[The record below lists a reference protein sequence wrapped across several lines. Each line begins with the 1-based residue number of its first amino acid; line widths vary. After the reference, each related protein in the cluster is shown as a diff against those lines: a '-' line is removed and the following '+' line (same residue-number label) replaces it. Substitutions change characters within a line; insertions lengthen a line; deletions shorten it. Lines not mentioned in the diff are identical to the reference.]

1 MIHRRHF
8 LGSMATASLIGAT
21 TTRLF
26 ADSKFSNSLK
36 WQCDIIETIPHGYA
50 KRAPVVTG
58 VSLQPS
64 SNFSQGNL
72 VAIVGDDHY
81 VCIYDLQQRRFQKHI
96 GEHTDWVRA
105 TSFSPDGRQLASAGN
120 DRKLRLWNTSDWN
133 EKPRVIR
140 HREAII
146 DVAFSN
152 DSSKIATV
160 GFQNA
165 VNVYDTQTGR
175 EAFSRNCECSDNHA
189 IAFSQDDQMI
199 AAGGRSGEI
208 SVWELNGSKVSTFK
222 AHRKRIRSLQ
232 FTSDNRIVSCG
243 DDQIVKITNART
255 PSDSR
260 AMPRHSAKLYD
271 ILLMDDD
278 ILATCGSDNLI
289 HIWRVNDM
297 QEMGVLRGHTGTVT
311 SLSASDTKLASGSYD
326 TQVRIWQRDARLGKD
341 RQTQLPTWTPKVK

>member
-26 ADSKFSNSLK
+26 ADSKFPNSLK

-133 EKPRVIR
+133 KKPWVIR

-146 DVAFSN
+146 DVALSN

-160 GFQNA
+160 GF
-165 VNVYDTQTGR
+165 
-175 EAFSRNCECSDNHA
+175 
-189 IAFSQDDQMI
+189 
-199 AAGGRSGEI
+199 
-208 SVWELNGSKVSTFK
+208 
-222 AHRKRIRSLQ
+222 
-232 FTSDNRIVSCG
+232 
-243 DDQIVKITNART
+243 
-255 PSDSR
+255 
-260 AMPRHSAKLYD
+260 
-271 ILLMDDD
+271 
-278 ILATCGSDNLI
+278 
-289 HIWRVNDM
+289 
-297 QEMGVLRGHTGTVT
+297 
-311 SLSASDTKLASGSYD
+311 
-326 TQVRIWQRDARLGKD
+326 RDA
-341 RQTQLPTWTPKVK
+341 VSV